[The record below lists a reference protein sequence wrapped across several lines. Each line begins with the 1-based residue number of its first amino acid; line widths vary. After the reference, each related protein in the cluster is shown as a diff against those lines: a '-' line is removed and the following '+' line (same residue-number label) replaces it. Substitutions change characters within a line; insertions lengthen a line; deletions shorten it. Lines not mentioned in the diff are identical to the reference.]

1 MGGNGELGYQWEPVG
16 YEELAW
22 RVDPDALEGV
32 PKSRRRKITGTYR
45 AAVPFE
51 LRDKGILI
59 PAELQSRMEEVAF
72 LLVRFDAQQEARGY
86 DLPALLLRSES
97 AASSQIENMTSSVRN
112 VALAEL
118 SSDVAQNA
126 RIIAGNVAAMRAA
139 LGFSGEL
146 SVERIREVHEALI
159 TRGGQDGQ
167 DAGLSFGGCLR
178 DEQVWVGGTAYS
190 PHGALFVPP
199 CADRVLGC
207 LDDLVAF
214 VNGSNMPSIAKAAVV
229 HAQFETIHP
238 FIDGNGRTGRVL
250 LHAILRSSD
259 VLRHASLPISA
270 GLLHNIDA
278 HMDAIVQFQAGNP
291 LAIVEQLVDAL
302 ELAVAVG
309 NMVARDIDGV
319 FAEWAECMHERKG
332 SALLRLPNLLAKQ
345 PVVNGSFV
353 AEELGVSM
361 RTAATIIER
370 ACEMGMLSPMG
381 NRRRGV
387 FYQCDELIAVLED
400 VSSMQGIRR
409 ILAGKQG

>member
-1 MGGNGELGYQWEPVG
+1 MGDNGAVGCQWEPVS

-22 RVDPDALEGV
+22 RVDPEALEGV
-32 PKSRRRKITGTYR
+32 PKSRRRKITATYH
-45 AAVPFE
+45 AAVPFK
-51 LRDKGILI
+51 LRGKNISI
-59 PAELQSRMEEVAF
+59 PVELQKRIEEVSFA
-72 LLVRFDAQQEARGY
+72 LVRFDAQQEARGY

-118 SSDVAQNA
+118 SGDVAQNA
-126 RIIAGNVAAMRAA
+126 RVIAGNVAAMRNA
-139 LGFSGEL
+139 LSFSGEL
-146 SVERIREVHEALI
+146 SVRRIREVHEALMA
-159 TRGGQDGQ
+159 RGGQG
-167 DAGLSFGGCLR
+167 AGASFGGCLR

-199 CADRVLGC
+199 CVQRVPGC

-214 VNGSNMPSIAKAAVV
+214 VNGSDMGSVAKAAVA

-250 LHAILRSSD
+250 LHAILRSED

-278 HMDAIVQFQAGNP
+278 YMNAIVQFQAGNP
-291 LAIVEQLVDAL
+291 LAIVEQLTDAL
-302 ELAVAVG
+302 ELAVVVG
-309 NMVARDIDGV
+309 NAVARDIDEV
-319 FAEWAECMHERKG
+319 FAQWAERMHERRG

-345 PVVNGSFV
+345 PVVNGAFV
-353 AEELGVSM
+353 AAELGVST
-361 RTAATIIER
+361 RAASTIIEK
-370 ACEMGMLSPMG
+370 ACELGMLSPMG

-409 ILAGKQG
+409 ILAGK

>member
-1 MGGNGELGYQWEPVG
+1 MGVKREADDQWEPVG

-32 PKSRRRKITGTYR
+32 PKSRRRKITATYR
-45 AAVPFE
+45 AAVPFK
-51 LRDKGILI
+51 LCGKSIFI
-59 PAELQSRMEEVAF
+59 PAELQKRIEEVSFA
-72 LLVRFDAQQEARGY
+72 LVRFDAQQEARGY

-118 SSDVAQNA
+118 STDVGQNA
-126 RIIAGNVAAMRAA
+126 RVIAGNVAAMREA

-146 SVERIREVHEALI
+146 SVRRIEEVHETLMS
-159 TRGGQDGQ
+159 RGGQG
-167 DAGLSFGGCLR
+167 AGSSFGGCLR

-199 CADRVLGC
+199 CTKRVPDC
-207 LDDLVAF
+207 LDDLISF
-214 VNGSNMPSIAKAAVV
+214 VNNSDMGSIAKAAVA

-238 FIDGNGRTGRVL
+238 FIDGNGRTGRTL
-250 LHAILRSSD
+250 LHTILRRED
-259 VLRHASLPISA
+259 VLRHASLPVSA

-278 HMDAIVQFQAGNP
+278 YMDAIAQFQVGNP
-291 LAIVEQLVDAL
+291 LAIVEQLTDAL
-302 ELAVAVG
+302 ELAVVVG
-309 NMVARDIDGV
+309 NAVARDIDEA
-319 FAEWAECMHERKG
+319 FSQWAERMHERKG

-345 PVVNGSFV
+345 PVINGAFV
-353 AEELGVSM
+353 AANLGISTRAAATVIEKACELG
-361 RTAATIIER
+361 I
-370 ACEMGMLSPMG
+370 LSPMG

-409 ILAGKQG
+409 ILAGR

>member
-1 MGGNGELGYQWEPVG
+1 
-16 YEELAW
+16 
-22 RVDPDALEGV
+22 
-32 PKSRRRKITGTYR
+32 
-45 AAVPFE
+45 
-51 LRDKGILI
+51 
-59 PAELQSRMEEVAF
+59 
-72 LLVRFDAQQEARGY
+72 
-86 DLPALLLRSES
+86 
-97 AASSQIENMTSSVRN
+97 
-112 VALAEL
+112 
-118 SSDVAQNA
+118 
-126 RIIAGNVAAMRAA
+126 MRAA

-146 SVERIREVHEALI
+146 SVQRIREVHEALI

-199 CADRVLGC
+199 CADRVPGC

-250 LHAILRSSD
+250 LHAVLRSSD

-278 HMDAIVQFQAGNP
+278 YMDAIVQFQAGNP

-309 NMVARDIDGV
+309 NMVARDIDEV
-319 FAEWAECMHERKG
+319 FAEWADCIHERKG
-332 SALLRLPNLLAKQ
+332 SALHRLPNLLAKQ
-345 PVVNGSFV
+345 PVVNASFV
-353 AEELGVSM
+353 ATELGIST
-361 RTAATIIER
+361 RTAATIIGKGVR
-370 ACEMGMLSPMG
+370 NGDAQPHGKPPS
-381 NRRRGV
+381 RGV
-387 FYQCDELIAVLED
+387 LPMRRAYSRARGRVLHAGNPPR
-400 VSSMQGIRR
+400 SSREVGQAAAERLPQGAKLVRQPAASRPPQPATRR
-409 ILAGKQG
+409 QPPGPRGLALPHAILC

>member
-1 MGGNGELGYQWEPVG
+1 MGDNGAVGCQWEPVS

-22 RVDPDALEGV
+22 RVDPEALEGV
-32 PKSRRRKITGTYR
+32 PKSRRRKITATYH
-45 AAVPFE
+45 AAVPFK
-51 LRDKGILI
+51 LRGKNISI
-59 PAELQSRMEEVAF
+59 PVELQKRIEEVSFA
-72 LLVRFDAQQEARGY
+72 LVRFDAQQEARGY

-118 SSDVAQNA
+118 SGDVAQNA
-126 RIIAGNVAAMRAA
+126 RVIAGNVAAMRNA
-139 LGFSGEL
+139 LSFSGEL
-146 SVERIREVHEALI
+146 SVRRIREVHEALMA
-159 TRGGQDGQ
+159 RGGQG
-167 DAGLSFGGCLR
+167 AGASFGGCLR

-199 CADRVLGC
+199 CVQRVPGC

-214 VNGSNMPSIAKAAVV
+214 VNGSDMGSVAKAAVA

-250 LHAILRSSD
+250 LHAILRSED

-278 HMDAIVQFQAGNP
+278 YMNAIVQFQAGNP
-291 LAIVEQLVDAL
+291 LAIVEQLTDAL
-302 ELAVAVG
+302 ELAVVVG
-309 NMVARDIDGV
+309 NAVARDIDEV
-319 FAEWAECMHERKG
+319 FAQWAERMHERRG

-345 PVVNGSFV
+345 PVVNGAFV
-353 AEELGVSM
+353 AAELGVST
-361 RTAATIIER
+361 RAASTVIEK
-370 ACEMGMLSPMG
+370 ACELGMLSPMG

-409 ILAGKQG
+409 ILAGK